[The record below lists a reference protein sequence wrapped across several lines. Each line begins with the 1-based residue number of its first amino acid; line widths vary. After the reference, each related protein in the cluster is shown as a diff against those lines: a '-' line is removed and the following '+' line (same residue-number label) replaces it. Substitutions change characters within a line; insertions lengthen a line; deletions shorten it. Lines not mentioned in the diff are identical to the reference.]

1 MVQRSQ
7 CAHLAF
13 FFLIY
18 FFDFRLQQIRI
29 SLFLFLSSFDYL
41 KMENEKEDGFIK
53 TTTHNYVSRKA
64 TIDGAKQVEIK
75 GRSIIHDVKIRG
87 DLVSSFIG
95 FTASLCLVLAWLLRF
110 EL

>member
-1 MVQRSQ
+1 
-7 CAHLAF
+7 
-13 FFLIY
+13 
-18 FFDFRLQQIRI
+18 
-29 SLFLFLSSFDYL
+29 
-41 KMENEKEDGFIK
+41 MENEKEDGFIK

-110 EL
+110 ELCFGLISFSTVLRKSLTWFHTFFPVCRSSSSRP